1 MTSSVP
7 RRSPR
12 RQYRRSHGAAL
23 ELAPLAFGQATP
35 DAEPFVVGK
44 GILQALGAHLAGD
57 ADLLRLTG
65 GATLL
70 REERLRVGL
79 RAQGTLLPG
88 ERSEEHTSEL
98 QSRGHLV
105 CRLQLE
111 KRKYRNDIVLTKR

>member
-44 GILQALGAHLAGD
+44 GILQALGTHLAGD

-88 ERSEEHTSEL
+88 ECAVVVKDLRQWKVRLRSEERRVGYWSTS
-98 QSRGHLV
+98 QGR
-105 CRLQLE
+105 
-111 KRKYRNDIVLTKR
+111 